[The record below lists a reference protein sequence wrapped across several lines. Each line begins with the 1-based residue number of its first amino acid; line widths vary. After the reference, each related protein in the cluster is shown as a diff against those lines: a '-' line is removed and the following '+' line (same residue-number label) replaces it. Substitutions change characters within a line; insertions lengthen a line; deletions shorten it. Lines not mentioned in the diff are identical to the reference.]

1 MQRATVRIDPHVHSD
16 GSYDGHE
23 PVELILEHAA
33 DIGLDAVVITDHDT
47 MSESL
52 RAAEL
57 APEYDL
63 IGIPG
68 VEVSTAH
75 GHLLAI
81 GVEEMPPHRAPY
93 DETVAWIHDHGG
105 VAVVPHPFQRS
116 RHGVRRRHVPVP
128 GDEADGPAG
137 DAADGDGDADAE
149 SPDMDAESPDRV
161 PPRRGVDA
169 VEVFNAW
176 LFTGYRNRKARRF
189 ATVHDLPGVA
199 ASDAH
204 TLQYVGRAF
213 TEVEVEGA
221 ASAAEVTAAD
231 VLDAIRAGSTTVSGK
246 RAPVP
251 MAARHYAIAA
261 ARKSGY
267 YAKTGAVKSAA
278 TAKWAAFSAASTARV
293 GALQGAHR
301 LARIAAWFR

>member
-1 MQRATVRIDPHVHSD
+1 MQRATVRIDPHVHSED
-16 GSYDGHE
+16 SYDGHE

-57 APEYDL
+57 APEYGL

-75 GHLLAI
+75 GHLLAL

-128 GDEADGPAG
+128 SDEPDGAAG
-137 DAADGDGDADAE
+137 DAAGGDGDADAE
-149 SPDMDAESPDRV
+149 APDRV

-213 TEVEVEGA
+213 TEVEIEGA
-221 ASAAEVTAAD
+221 ASAAEVTAD
-231 VLDAIRAGSTTVSGK
+231 EVLDAVRAGSTTVSGK

-267 YAKTGAVKSAA
+267 YAKTGAVRSAA
-278 TAKWAAFSAASTARV
+278 TAKWAAFRAASTARV

-301 LARIAAWFR
+301 LARIASWLR